1 MSFKLALVAS
11 AASLTCLATAV
22 HADSINFGQFGSNYE
37 SLPNVLVGA
46 TMDGV
51 SITVTG
57 PGSGFQELEEQ
68 IGWDGNFPLN
78 TPVLYDNG
86 VPGAVTIDFA
96 TPITNIT
103 DLALESNEFGA
114 FTATL
119 QAYDGLTY
127 LGSQSFMSTSA
138 DDPGSQMSFNFSSAA
153 ITSIVLSST
162 NDGAGLGLGGAG
174 GTGGYSGGV
183 PEPTAWALMLLGVAG
198 LGATLRRRREQGAFA

>member
-1 MSFKLALVAS
+1 MKSLKKPLVLYFLRTAS
-11 AASLTCLATAV
+11 YNNENSLKEPMRF
-22 HADSINFGQFGSNYE
+22 DQR
-37 SLPNVLVGA
+37 VL
-46 TMDGV
+46 
-51 SITVTG
+51 SR
-57 PGSGFQELEEQ
+57 LLCHN
-68 IGWDGNFPLN
+68 GWDGNFPLN